1 MSQTSR
7 ILNIELHDFWHVG
20 TGEGRG
26 SGDDSV
32 VKLKNGLPYLPG
44 RELKGILKV
53 TAKCLES
60 WGHITEGETEWLFGN
75 KGKNPAKIQIT
86 GAELDKND
94 AEYLL
99 GLDKYDSTR
108 QALFDSLSSTA
119 INYESGNATNKS
131 LRSMEIVIPCVLQA
145 EITCE
150 GKDSKTIFDVLERLL
165 PLTRAIG
172 ASLNRGLGRCTMN
185 LKKIEG

>member
-1 MSQTSR
+1 MSQTSK
-7 ILNIELHDFWHVG
+7 ILKIELHDFWHVG

-26 SGDDSV
+26 SGEDSV

-60 WGHITEGETEWLFGN
+60 WGHITVGDTERLFGD
-75 KGKNPAKIQIT
+75 KGNMPANIQIT
-86 GAELDKND
+86 GAELNKKD
-94 AEYLL
+94 AEYLMS
-99 GLDKYDSTR
+99 LDANHQTR

-119 INYESGNATNKS
+119 INYESGNATHKS

-145 EITCE
+145 EITFE
-150 GKDSKTIFDVLERLL
+150 KDAEINFKLIQQLL

-172 ASLNRGLGRCTMN
+172 SNRKRGLGRCTMTF
-185 LKKIEG
+185 KTKE